1 MMPQE
6 ENRSEPLET
15 VEDARERVAVYR
27 LGIPQVEDL
36 EKRFQERLSP
46 EQRSAYREL
55 QIRQVVHAQMREE
68 AVLAVSV
75 QGFPKIERRIVADLR
90 QIDDVTILLRPI
102 ADSRRAGSVV
112 SLQIDAEKQAA
123 ICAEIASVQRGLRGK
138 VVVEQG
144 LPLMERLK
152 RAVRDNGVAAYEA
165 NLIERVPGLHLDCE

>member
-15 VEDARERVAVYR
+15 VEDARERVAAYR

-68 AVLAVSV
+68 AVLAVLEVLIARDGNQVWEFAEELLTS
-75 QGFPKIERRIVADLR
+75 IVDDGETEFLR
-90 QIDDVTILLRPI
+90 QRSPGSYGESLEDD
-102 ADSRRAGSVV
+102 A
-112 SLQIDAEKQAA
+112 
-123 ICAEIASVQRGLRGK
+123 
-138 VVVEQG
+138 
-144 LPLMERLK
+144 
-152 RAVRDNGVAAYEA
+152 
-165 NLIERVPGLHLDCE
+165 